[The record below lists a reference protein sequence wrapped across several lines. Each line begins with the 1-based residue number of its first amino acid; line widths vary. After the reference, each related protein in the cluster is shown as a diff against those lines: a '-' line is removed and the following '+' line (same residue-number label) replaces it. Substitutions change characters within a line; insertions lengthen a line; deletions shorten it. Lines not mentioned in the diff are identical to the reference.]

1 MTWILWLLLLIL
13 QCVNLGIGVAGLLV
27 GKKDAGKEPEDK
39 PDKPDKPD
47 EAGRLMDEGFENLM
61 RYSVRGKDGFS

>member
-13 QCVNLGIGVAGLLV
+13 QCVNLGIGIAGLLI

-39 PDKPDKPD
+39 PDKAD